1 MNMNAFLIP
10 IVLQACGV
18 LVLIAEIVLPS
29 AGILTIIAASLIG
42 YSLYLVFTDISNFA
56 GMMFILADLIVLPVA
71 VFAGFKL
78 MASSPVT
85 LKTTLSR
92 AAGYSSQ
99 SEALAAYLGKT
110 GTAITDLRPA
120 GTARI
125 EEKRVDVVSRGEYIN
140 KGSMVRVTAVEGN
153 RVVVREISK

>member
-1 MNMNAFLIP
+1 MNAFLFP
-10 IVLQACGV
+10 VVLQVLGA
-18 LVLIAEIVLPS
+18 LVLIAEFVLPS

-42 YSLYLVFTDISNFA
+42 YSLYMVFTGISTFA
-56 GMMFILADLIVLPVA
+56 GYMFILADIFLLPVV

-85 LKTTLSR
+85 LKSSLSR
-92 AAGYSSQ
+92 DAGYSSQ
-99 SEALAAYLGKT
+99 SETLIGWLDKT
-110 GTAITDLRPA
+110 GEAITDLRPA

-125 EEKRVDVVSRGEYIN
+125 DGKRVDVVSRGEYIS
-140 KGSMVRVTAVEGN
+140 KGSLVRVTTVDGN

>member
-1 MNMNAFLIP
+1 MKAFLVP
-10 IVLQACGV
+10 VVLQALGV

-42 YSLYLVFTDISNFA
+42 YSLYLVFTGISNFA
-56 GMMFILADLIVLPVA
+56 GMMFILADLFILPAA

-78 MASSPVT
+78 MALLPVT
-85 LKTTLSR
+85 LKTSLSR

-99 SEALAAYLGKT
+99 PEALAGWLGKT
-110 GTAITDLRPA
+110 GEAITDLRPA

-125 EEKRVDVVSRGEYIN
+125 DGKRVDVVSRGEYIN
-140 KGSMVRVTAVEGN
+140 KGSLIRVTAVEGN